1 MPVYK
6 KEEAKSGGFQQ
17 VREAIQAFE
26 GDVSKVEEGQWG
38 GQLVDDKG
46 KPRPPKG
53 YFEIETTNNIVIEAT
68 EDLSMDIAEKFS
80 FRINMSEY
88 LGSFWVVAFLESAD
102 RNKVLLPDGLKG
114 NRVMFRKMTLEGSE
128 PKFNVTNFVI
138 DKVVKKTVTAP
149 KIVAKTVAKP
159 TIAKPVITLR
169 VSQPQAAENASVAED
184 NTMELALSLAIGKTE
199 QQFRSAAGLHP
210 KLIGSQLL
218 PLIKAGL
225 ASQALIADGKMILGE
240 DGKYQKVE

>member
-17 VREAIQAFE
+17 VREAIQVFE
-26 GDVSKVEEGQWG
+26 GDVVKVEEGQWG
-38 GQLVDDKG
+38 GQLVDDQG
-46 KPRPPKG
+46 KSKPPKE
-53 YFEIETTNNIVIEAT
+53 YFEIETTNNVVTEAT
-68 EDLSMDIAEKFS
+68 EDLSMDISERFS

-88 LGSFWVVAFLESAD
+88 LGSFWVDAFLESAD

-114 NRVMFRKMTLEGSE
+114 NRVTFRKMTLEGSE

-138 DKVVKKTVTAP
+138 DKVIKKAATAP
-149 KIVAKTVAKP
+149 KIVAKPA
-159 TIAKPVITLR
+159 IAKPVVIAPK
-169 VSQPQAAENASVAED
+169 VVQPSVAGAEAGTTVED
-184 NTMELALSLAIGKTE
+184 DPMELALILAIGKTE

-218 PLIKAGL
+218 PLIKTGL
-225 ASQALIADGKMILGE
+225 ASQALMVEGKMVLGE
-240 DGKYQKVE
+240 DGKYQRVE